1 MGIRDSAPAYI
12 ALNAVFS
19 NASGDAGSV
28 FMPELLEGEEC
39 DE

>member
-12 ALNAVFS
+12 ALNTVFS
-19 NASGDAGSV
+19 NAGRNAGSV
-28 FMPELLEGEEC
+28 FMPELLVREES

>member
-12 ALNAVFS
+12 ALNAVFG
-19 NASGDAGSV
+19 NAGRDAGSV
-28 FMPELLEGEEC
+28 FMPELLEGEES